1 MIVDLHAHYP
11 MHLVPGARVRLLRLL
26 RSGKER
32 RRLRDWLRALLVG
45 LASLLAN
52 YRSPFSGPRV
62 RVSYMRAGGVSV
74 VLSVLYSFFD
84 EVDVVDGP
92 QPRPG
97 YLESIEDQ
105 LEVVESHI
113 VARHGDDAL
122 IAHNPDELNEIQRAG
137 RLALLH
143 CVEGGFHLGSEPRE
157 VEAAVHGLAGRGVA
171 YITLAHLIW
180 RDVATDAPALPFMT
194 DTEYRHWL
202 PQPDEGLSNLGRAA
216 IEAMVRE
223 RVLVDVSHM
232 SERSLE
238 DTFAL
243 LDRLDPD
250 RSVPVLATHA
260 GYRFG
265 TQEYMLHAETLRKI
279 AQRNGVVGLIFAQHQ
294 LNDGLPGPEP
304 RRRLGFRVG
313 KRRRFERSFEV
324 LCRHIDRIREVTGS
338 HRHTAIGSDL
348 DGFIKPTL
356 AGLEDMR
363 DMAGLERGLRE
374 RYGEEDGVLICS
386 ANSLRVLTSFWGG
399 GRPGERLD
407 RGLAT

>member
-1 MIVDLHAHYP
+1 

-32 RRLRDWLRALLVG
+32 RHLRDWLRALLVG
-45 LASLLAN
+45 LASLVAN

-62 RVSYMRAGGVSV
+62 RVSYMRAGGVGV

-84 EVDVVDGP
+84 EVDLVDGP
-92 QPRPG
+92 RPRPG
-97 YLESIEDQ
+97 YLESIEGQ
-105 LEVVESHI
+105 IETVEGNI
-113 VARHGDDAL
+113 ATRHGDDAR
-122 IAHNPDELNEIQRAG
+122 IAHDRRELAAAQDAG
-137 RLALLH
+137 KLALVH
-143 CVEGGFHLGSEPRE
+143 CIEGGFHLGSEPRE
-157 VEAAVHGLAGRGVA
+157 VEAAVHRLANRGVA

-180 RDVATDAPALPFMT
+180 REVATDAPALPFLT
-194 DTEYRHWL
+194 DAEYRRWL
-202 PQPDEGLSNLGRAA
+202 PQPEQGLSSLGRAA

-232 SERSLE
+232 SGRSLG

-265 TQEYMLHAETLRKI
+265 TQEYMLPAETLRRI
-279 AQRNGVVGLIFAQHQ
+279 AQRSGVVGLIFTQHQ
-294 LNDGLPGPEP
+294 LNDGLSGLQP
-304 RRRLGFRVG
+304 RRLRLGIG

-356 AGLEDMR
+356 AGLDDMR
-363 DMAGLERGLRE
+363 DMAGLEQALRE
-374 RYGEEDGVLICS
+374 RYGEEDGELICS
-386 ANSLRVLTSFWGG
+386 GNSLRVLTSFWGWG
-399 GRPGERLD
+399 GPGE
-407 RGLAT
+407 A

>member
-1 MIVDLHAHYP
+1 VIVDLHAHYP

-45 LASLLAN
+45 LASLVAD

-62 RVSYMRAGGVSV
+62 RVSYMRAGGVGV
-74 VLSVLYSFFD
+74 ALSVLYSFFD
-84 EVDVVDGP
+84 EVDVVDGA

-97 YLESIEDQ
+97 YLESIEGQ

-113 VARHGDDAL
+113 AARHRDAAL
-122 IAHNPDELNEIQRAG
+122 IAHNPGELNEAQRAG
-137 RLALLH
+137 RLALVH
-143 CVEGGFHLGSEPRE
+143 CVEGGFHLGSDPRE
-157 VEAAVHGLAGRGVA
+157 IDAAVHRLAGLGVA

-180 RDVATDAPALPFMT
+180 RGVATDAPALPFMT
-194 DTEYRHWL
+194 DAEYRHWL
-202 PQPDEGLSNLGRAA
+202 PQPQEGLSNLGRAA
-216 IEAMVRE
+216 IKAMVRE

-265 TQEYMLHAETLRKI
+265 AQEYMLQGETLRMI
-279 AQRNGVVGLIFAQHQ
+279 AERNGVVGLIFAQHQ
-294 LNDGLPGPEP
+294 LNDGLSGPEP
-304 RRRLGFRVG
+304 RRLGFRIG

-363 DMAGLERGLRE
+363 NMAGLERALRE
-374 RYGEEDGVLICS
+374 RYGEEDGELICS
-386 ANSLRVLTSFWGG
+386 GNSLRVLMSFWGG
-399 GRPGERLD
+399 GRPGG
-407 RGLAT
+407 RGLAGAW

>member
-1 MIVDLHAHYP
+1 
-11 MHLVPGARVRLLRLL
+11 MHLVPRPRVRLLRLL
-26 RSGKER
+26 RSRKER

-45 LASLLAN
+45 LASLFAN

-62 RVSYMRAGGVSV
+62 RMSYMRAGGVGV

-84 EVDVVDGP
+84 EVDVVDGA
-92 QPRPG
+92 QPRSG

-113 VARHGDDAL
+113 AARHGDDAL
-122 IAHNPDELNEIQRAG
+122 IARNPGELNEVQRAG
-137 RLALLH
+137 KLALVH
-143 CVEGGFHLGSEPRE
+143 CVEGGFHLGSEPGE
-157 VEAAVHGLAGRGVA
+157 VEAAVHRLAGLGVA
-171 YITLAHLIW
+171 YITIAHLIW
-180 RDVATDAPALPFMT
+180 RGVATDAPALPFMT
-194 DTEYRHWL
+194 DAEYRHWL
-202 PQPDEGLSNLGRAA
+202 PQPEEGLSNLGRAA

-265 TQEYMLHAETLRKI
+265 SQEYMLQAETLRTI
-279 AQRNGVVGLIFAQHQ
+279 AERNGVVGLIFAQHQ
-294 LNDGLPGPEP
+294 LNDGVPGPEP
-304 RRRLGFRVG
+304 RGLGLRVG

-324 LCRHIDRIREVTGS
+324 LCRHIDRIREETGS

-356 AGLEDMR
+356 AGFEDMR
-363 DMAGLERGLRE
+363 DMAGLERALRE
-374 RYGEEDGVLICS
+374 RYGEEDGELICS
-386 ANSLRVLTSFWGG
+386 GNSLRVLTSFWGG
-399 GRPGERLD
+399 GD
-407 RGLAT
+407 RGRDLTGAL

>member
-11 MHLVPGARVRLLRLL
+11 MHLVPQPRVRLLRLL
-26 RSGKER
+26 LSSKER

-45 LASLLAN
+45 LASLFAN
-52 YRSPFSGPRV
+52 YRSLFSGPRV
-62 RVSYMRAGGVSV
+62 RMRYMRAGGVGVALSV
-74 VLSVLYSFFD
+74 VYSFFD
-84 EVDVVDGP
+84 EIDVVDGA
-92 QPRPG
+92 QPRSG
-97 YLESIEDQ
+97 YLESIENQ

-113 VARHGDDAL
+113 AARHGDDAL
-122 IAHNPDELNEIQRAG
+122 IAHNRRELAAAQRAG
-137 RLALLH
+137 KLALVH
-143 CVEGGFHLGSEPRE
+143 CIEGGFHLGSEPRE
-157 VEAAVHGLAGRGVA
+157 VEAAVDRLAGLGVA

-180 RDVATDAPALPFMT
+180 REVATDAPALPFMT
-194 DTEYRHWL
+194 DAEYRHWL
-202 PQPDEGLSNLGRAA
+202 PQPEKGLTNLGRAA

-265 TQEYMLHAETLRKI
+265 DQEYMLQAETLRRI

-294 LNDGLPGPEP
+294 LNDGLRGPDS
-304 RRRLGFRVG
+304 RRLGLRVG
-313 KRRRFERSFEV
+313 KGRQFEQSFEV
-324 LCRHIDRIREVTGS
+324 LCRHVDRIREVTGS

-356 AGLEDMR
+356 AGFEDMR
-363 DMAGLERGLRE
+363 DMAALERAVRE
-374 RYGEEDGVLICS
+374 RYGEEDGELICS
-386 ANSLRVLTSFWGG
+386 GNSLRVLTSFWGG
-399 GRPGERLD
+399 REN
-407 RGLAT
+407 

>member
-1 MIVDLHAHYP
+1 L
-11 MHLVPGARVRLLRLL
+11 
-26 RSGKER
+26 ER
-32 RRLRDWLRALLVG
+32 RRLRDWVRAVLVG
-45 LASLLAN
+45 LASLVAN

-62 RVSYMRAGGVSV
+62 RVSYMRAGGVGV

-92 QPRPG
+92 RPRAD
-97 YLESIEDQ
+97 YLESIEVQ
-105 LEVVESHI
+105 IETVEGNI
-113 VARHGDDAL
+113 AARHGDDAR
-122 IAHNPDELNEIQRAG
+122 IAHDRRELAAAQDAG
-137 RLALLH
+137 KLALLH

-157 VEAAVHGLAGRGVA
+157 IEAAVHRLASRGVA

-194 DTEYRHWL
+194 DAEYRQWL
-202 PQPDEGLSNLGRAA
+202 PQPEEGLSNLGRAA
-216 IEAMVRE
+216 VEAMVRE
-223 RVLVDVSHM
+223 RVLLDVSHM
-232 SERSLE
+232 SERSLA

-243 LDRLDPD
+243 LDRLDRD
-250 RSVPVLATHA
+250 RSVPVLATHT

-265 TQEYMLHAETLRKI
+265 AQEYMLQAETLRRI

-294 LNDGLPGPEP
+294 LNDGLPNARP
-304 RRRLGFRVG
+304 RRLGFMVG

-363 DMAGLERGLRE
+363 DMAGLERALRE
-374 RYGEEDGVLICS
+374 RYGEEDGELICS
-386 ANSLRVLTSFWGG
+386 GNSLRVLTSFWGG
-399 GRPGERLD
+399 G
-407 RGLAT
+407 